1 MAEQFELL
9 FAFVFSDFFP
19 PFLFQVTHF
28 NTSFIDFLPNSITL
42 MYHLF
47 AKKQITYAKKA
58 GFFYF
63 FSSLRGSLHSTST
76 GTDVNGLLRTLTDSS
91 GNSRHSAPALVCA
104 ASRSLV
110 MQKFA

>member
-1 MAEQFELL
+1 MTKQFKLL
-9 FAFVFSDFFP
+9 FAFVFGDFFP

-63 FSSLRGSLHSTST
+63 FSSLLHAVKQSAW
-76 GTDVNGLLRTLTDSS
+76 LATLDKHRWT
-91 GNSRHSAPALVCA
+91 
-104 ASRSLV
+104 
-110 MQKFA
+110 